1 MESSKSARTMSGGP
15 FVLETGGTWMPLLP
29 ADNLD
34 MHMMVCTRI
43 LLDYISLDFT
53 IIFMCMH
60 AQEAILKA
68 HLHQRLYQSTLFT
81 ITAMGERA
89 ICKTVKCRRCP
100 AALLALPLYVCEEMF

>member
-15 FVLETGGTWMPLLP
+15 FVLETGGTWILLLP

-34 MHMMVCTRI
+34 MMVCTRI

-68 HLHQRLYQSTLFT
+68 HLHQRLYQLTLFT
-81 ITAMGERA
+81 ITAMGERT

-100 AALLALPLYVCEEMF
+100 AALVELPLYVCKKML